1 MFHSIKSERTFINGN
16 KHMTINVQCAGGVPD
31 CFGQSGPSQS
41 HADSPLVF
49 NLDVD
54 PSEGSP
60 LDSNSSEYHVV
71 VELARMAVVD
81 LQRNVKSDNTS
92 TVDYRSGREGR
103 VCCNKDSP
111 ICRCTWD

>member
-1 MFHSIKSERTFINGN
+1 
-16 KHMTINVQCAGGVPD
+16 MTITVQCAGGVPD

-49 NLDVD
+49 KLDAD

-60 LDSNSSEYHVV
+60 LDTNSTEYLVV

-81 LQRNVKSDNTS
+81 LQLSVKSDNIS
-92 TVDYRSGREGR
+92 TVDYSSGFEGR

-111 ICRCTWD
+111 ICRCPWD

>member
-1 MFHSIKSERTFINGN
+1 
-16 KHMTINVQCAGGVPD
+16 MTINVQFAGGVPD

-41 HADSPLVF
+41 HADFPLVF

-60 LDSNSSEYHVV
+60 LDSNSSEYLVI
-71 VELARMAVVD
+71 VELAKMAVVG
-81 LQRNVKSDNTS
+81 LQLSVKSDNTS
-92 TVDYRSGREGR
+92 TVDYRSGHEGR

-111 ICRCTWD
+111 ICRCPWD